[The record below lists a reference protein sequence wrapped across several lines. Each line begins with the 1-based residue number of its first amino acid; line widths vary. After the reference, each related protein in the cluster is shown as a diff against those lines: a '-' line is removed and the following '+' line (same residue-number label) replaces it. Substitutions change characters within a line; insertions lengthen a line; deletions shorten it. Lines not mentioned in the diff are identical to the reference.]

1 MTKLNKTV
9 KLNPRNCFVLF
20 LCSLIVAISL
30 SVMVFTGYR
39 MINSMEKEV
48 YADKLEVASVEI
60 QEERIIPVFK
70 EVVVEEVVNP
80 INMKKV
86 GDFYL
91 TAYCPCTI
99 CCEKWGGS
107 PVGKTTSIGVGA
119 YQGVTFA
126 VDPKVIPYGS
136 KIYIEGVG
144 VGIATD
150 CGGAI
155 KNKRIDVYFTDHND
169 ANKFGRA
176 GGVAHSVYILE

>member
-1 MTKLNKTV
+1 MNKVLKIT
-9 KLNPRNCFVLF
+9 PRGFFVLF

-30 SVMVFTGYR
+30 SVMFFTGYR

-48 YADKLEVASVEI
+48 YADNLEVVSVEVK
-60 QEERIIPVFK
+60 EERIIPIFK
-70 EVVVEEVVNP
+70 EVEVEEVIEPVKMRK
-80 INMKKV
+80 I
-86 GDFYL
+86 GDFHL

-119 YQGVTFA
+119 YQGITFA
-126 VDPKVIPYGS
+126 VDPKIIPYGS

-155 KNKRIDVYFTDHND
+155 KNKRIDVYFTDHNE

-176 GGVAHSVYILE
+176 GGVAHSVYIIE